1 MSSTVTRVDV
11 CFWHLA
17 DIAEH
22 SMSALG
28 VKRTLAAPCPMS
40 AFDSKRTLATSCAV
54 MHNSFIQRCLGYL
67 PLERTYAVCH
77 DDCRRFG

>member
-54 MHNSFIQRCLGYL
+54 MHNSFVQRCLGTCRL
-67 PLERTYAVCH
+67 SVPTRSCH